1 MEALWPNVER
11 CSRIA
16 TEVPDWTK
24 GFARSP
30 TQRGRKRVSCLKKD
44 AAPFLLYGADSPAHP
59 VSTDGRTP
67 SQRKPMSAVQA
78 RHAVAATGV
87 VSELAFARAQ
97 RNTVLIV
104 DDLFSSRLLLAE
116 IVRQIDGK
124 LNLEL
129 FDTPSRALEFARNN
143 RVDIVLTDYKLPEFD
158 GIELVKQLRALPHCV
173 DVPIVV
179 ITVVDDRKIRYDALE
194 AGATDF
200 LIKPLDDHETRA
212 RCANLLEL
220 RRHKIVL
227 SDQAR
232 VLQYQVDKSVAE
244 IHERELET
252 LAKLAKAGEF
262 RDKTTGNHLTR
273 MARYSGL
280 IGQHLGLGT
289 ETVHVLEVAA
299 PMHDIGKIGI
309 PDSVLLK
316 EGPLSPQEID
326 VMRAHPRIGYDIL
339 KGSPSKYLSMG
350 AIIAL
355 GHHEK
360 FDGSGYPNGL
370 HAEDIPLGARI
381 VAVADVFDALVSVR
395 PYKRAWQLDEG
406 LEFLKSQR
414 GKHFDPTCVD
424 AFLSDRAAIETI
436 IREFAD

>member
-1 MEALWPNVER
+1 M
-11 CSRIA
+11 S
-16 TEVPDWTK
+16 
-24 GFARSP
+24 
-30 TQRGRKRVSCLKKD
+30 
-44 AAPFLLYGADSPAHP
+44 AAQP
-59 VSTDGRTP
+59 RTP
-67 SQRKPMSAVQA
+67 GKNAVI
-78 RHAVAATGV
+78 
-87 VSELAFARAQ
+87 SELAMARAQ
-97 RNTVLIV
+97 RNTVLII

-129 FDTPSRALEFARNN
+129 FDTPTRALEFARNN
-143 RVDIVLTDYKLPEFD
+143 RVDMVLTDYKLPEFD
-158 GIELVKQLRALPHCV
+158 GVQLVRQIRALPHCI

-179 ITVVDDRKIRYDALE
+179 ITVVDDRRVRYEALE

-200 LIKPLDDHETRA
+200 LIKPLDEHETRA
-212 RCANLLEL
+212 RCANLLDL

-262 RDKTTGNHLTR
+262 RDRTTGNHLMR
-273 MARYSGL
+273 MAKYSAL
-280 IGQHLGLGT
+280 IGANLGLAP

-309 PDSVLLK
+309 PDSILLK
-316 EGPLSPQEID
+316 EGPLTPEED
-326 VMRAHPRIGYDIL
+326 GVMKTHPRIGYDIL

-370 HAEDIPLGARI
+370 HGEDIPIVGRV
-381 VAVADVFDALVSVR
+381 VAVADVFDALVSER
-395 PYKRAWQLDEG
+395 PYKHAWTVEEG
-406 LEFLKSQR
+406 LAYLQGQKGR
-414 GKHFDPTCVD
+414 HFDPRCVE
-424 AFLSDRAAIETI
+424 AFASGEAKVRE
-436 IREFAD
+436 IRQQFADQ

>member
-1 MEALWPNVER
+1 M
-11 CSRIA
+11 
-16 TEVPDWTK
+16 T
-24 GFARSP
+24 
-30 TQRGRKRVSCLKKD
+30 
-44 AAPFLLYGADSPAHP
+44 AAP
-59 VSTDGRTP
+59 VRST
-67 SQRKPMSAVQA
+67 VQG
-78 RHAVAATGV
+78 TGV
-87 VSELAFARAQ
+87 ISEIAFARAQ
-97 RNTVLIV
+97 RNTVMIV

-129 FDTPSRALEFARNN
+129 FDTPSRALEYARNN

-158 GIELVKQLRALPHCV
+158 GIELVKQLRALQHCV

-200 LIKPLDDHETRA
+200 LIKPLDEHETRA

-252 LAKLAKAGEF
+252 LSKLAKAGEF

-273 MARYSGL
+273 MARYSAM
-280 IGQHLGLGT
+280 IGQNLGLGA

-309 PDSVLLK
+309 PDAILLK
-316 EGPLSPQEID
+316 EGPLTKAEED
-326 VMRAHPRIGYDIL
+326 VMKTHPRIGYDIL

-370 HAEDIPLGARI
+370 HGEDIPLVARV
-381 VAVADVFDALVSVR
+381 VAVADVFDALVSER
-395 PYKRAWQLDEG
+395 PYKHAWPLAEG
-406 LEFLKSQR
+406 IEFLKSQR
-414 GKHFDPTCVD
+414 GRHFDSRCID
-424 AFLSDRAAIETI
+424 AFLADGVKLEAILAEYG
-436 IREFAD
+436 D

>member
-1 MEALWPNVER
+1 M
-11 CSRIA
+11 A
-16 TEVPDWTK
+16 TAQP
-24 GFARSP
+24 R
-30 TQRGRKRVSCLKKD
+30 
-44 AAPFLLYGADSPAHP
+44 
-59 VSTDGRTP
+59 
-67 SQRKPMSAVQA
+67 M
-78 RHAVAATGV
+78 TGSGII
-87 VSELAFARAQ
+87 SELALARAQ
-97 RNTVLIV
+97 RNTVLII

-143 RVDIVLTDYKLPEFD
+143 RADIILTDYKLPEFD

-179 ITVVDDRKIRYDALE
+179 ITVVDDRKVRYEALE

-200 LIKPLDDHETRA
+200 LIKPLDEHETRA

-232 VLQYQVDKSVAE
+232 MLQYQVDKSVSE

-262 RDKTTGNHLTR
+262 RDRTTGNHLQR
-273 MARYSGL
+273 MAKYSAL
-280 IGQHLGLGT
+280 ISHNLGLGAD
-289 ETVHVLEVAA
+289 TVHTLEVSA

-309 PDSVLLK
+309 PDSILIK
-316 EGPLSPQEID
+316 EGSLTAAEIA
-326 VMRAHPRIGYDIL
+326 VMQTHPRIGYDIL

-360 FDGSGYPNGL
+360 FDGTGYPNGL
-370 HAEDIPLGARI
+370 HGEDIPIVARI
-381 VAVADVFDALVSVR
+381 VAVADVFDALVSRR
-395 PYKRAWQLDEG
+395 PYKDPWSMDEG
-406 LEFLKSQR
+406 VAYLRSQR

-424 AFLSDRAAIETI
+424 AFLADPNRVEAIR
-436 IREFAD
+436 REFAD

>member
-1 MEALWPNVER
+1 MTRAP
-11 CSRIA
+11 
-16 TEVPDWTK
+16 
-24 GFARSP
+24 AR
-30 TQRGRKRVSCLKKD
+30 T
-44 AAPFLLYGADSPAHP
+44 
-59 VSTDGRTP
+59 T
-67 SQRKPMSAVQA
+67 VQG
-78 RHAVAATGV
+78 TGV
-87 VSELAFARAQ
+87 ISEIAFARAQ
-97 RNTVLIV
+97 RNTVMII

-129 FDTPSRALEFARNN
+129 FDTPSRALEYARNN

-200 LIKPLDDHETRA
+200 LIKPLDEHETRA

-252 LAKLAKAGEF
+252 LSKLAKAGEF
-262 RDKTTGNHLTR
+262 RDKTTGNHLMR
-273 MARYSGL
+273 MAKYSAL
-280 IGQHLGLGT
+280 IGQHLGLGA

-309 PDSVLLK
+309 ADAILLK
-316 EGPLSPQEID
+316 EGPLTKPEED
-326 VMRAHPRIGYDIL
+326 VMRTHPRIGYDIL

-360 FDGSGYPNGL
+360 YDGSGYPNGL
-370 HAEDIPLGARI
+370 HGEDIPLVARV
-381 VAVADVFDALVSVR
+381 VAVADVFDALVSER
-395 PYKRAWQLDEG
+395 PYKHAWPLAEG
-406 LEFLKSQR
+406 IDFLKSQR
-414 GKHFDPTCVD
+414 GRHFDARCID
-424 AFLSDRAAIETI
+424 AFLADPARIESVLA
-436 IREFAD
+436 EYGD

>member
-1 MEALWPNVER
+1 
-11 CSRIA
+11 
-16 TEVPDWTK
+16 
-24 GFARSP
+24 
-30 TQRGRKRVSCLKKD
+30 
-44 AAPFLLYGADSPAHP
+44 
-59 VSTDGRTP
+59 
-67 SQRKPMSAVQA
+67 MSAVQA
-78 RHAVAATGV
+78 RHAVAPTGV

-273 MARYSGL
+273 MARYSAL
-280 IGQHLGLGT
+280 IGQRLGLGT

-370 HAEDIPLGARI
+370 HAEDIPLVARI

-395 PYKRAWQLDEG
+395 PYKRAWQVDEG
-406 LEFLKSQR
+406 LEFLRSQR

-424 AFLSDRAAIETI
+424 AFLSDRPAIETI

>member
-1 MEALWPNVER
+1 
-11 CSRIA
+11 
-16 TEVPDWTK
+16 
-24 GFARSP
+24 
-30 TQRGRKRVSCLKKD
+30 
-44 AAPFLLYGADSPAHP
+44 
-59 VSTDGRTP
+59 
-67 SQRKPMSAVQA
+67 MSAAQA
-78 RHAVAATGV
+78 KPTGKNAVI
-87 VSELAFARAQ
+87 SELALARAQ
-97 RNTVLIV
+97 RNTVLII

-129 FDTPSRALEFARNN
+129 FDTPSRALEYARNN
-143 RVDIVLTDYKLPEFD
+143 RVDMVLTDYKLPEFD
-158 GIELVKQLRALPHCV
+158 GVQLVRQIRALPHCI

-179 ITVVDDRKIRYDALE
+179 ITVVDDRRVRYEALE

-200 LIKPLDDHETRA
+200 LIKPLDEHETRA
-212 RCANLLEL
+212 RCANLLDL

-232 VLQYQVDKSVAE
+232 VLQYQVDKSVSE

-252 LAKLAKAGEF
+252 LSKLAKAGEF
-262 RDKTTGNHLTR
+262 RDQTTGNHLTR
-273 MARYSGL
+273 MARYSSL
-280 IGQHLGLGT
+280 IGTNLGLAP

-316 EGPLSPQEID
+316 DGPLTREEID
-326 VMRAHPRIGYDIL
+326 VMKAHPRIGYDIL

-360 FDGSGYPNGL
+360 FDGFGYPNGL
-370 HAEDIPLGARI
+370 HGEDIPLVARV
-381 VAVADVFDALVSVR
+381 VAVADVFDALVSER
-395 PYKRAWQLDEG
+395 PYKHAWPIDESID
-406 LEFLKSQR
+406 FVKAQR

-424 AFLSDRAAIETI
+424 AFLADRAKIEAII
-436 IREFAD
+436 KEFGD